1 MTRITTR
8 TSSPDPQILAGSAI
22 EPGRQGLRRIR
33 SLASDAW
40 LLTARAVGLVR
51 PTPRYF
57 RIMSAPATAAFIAW
71 LGLFLGVAVSIWGN
85 GIREATRQFGSAV
98 WDRAPRSVDGPT
110 LLFWAGLVVW
120 ARLLY
125 LRLITDEEHKV
136 RRAAEMAR
144 TVTDLKG
151 AIFRAPNP
159 SVYGRAKKYFD
170 ETSGTVLALERAWAA
185 KPEPDEARVEL
196 LRVQIQII
204 LEAVVR
210 LVKTFNVLDDE
221 RVRYRANIM
230 LLEECR
236 PAEPHPFPQSLVA
249 RIKFFDLTRFA
260 EDKLLGMLYI
270 PSALAF
276 PPAEEG
282 GQASIHDVVLPVPHT
297 ATADGVRFALPGG
310 PWAFLTGEMSV
321 HEDTRVLA
329 KEWQHVDERA
339 RRQLERHF
347 SEHGAGGHVRSFGS
361 FRIGDEN
368 HAIGVLNIDSDRTH
382 LLGTDRLY
390 YLTFHTLVGPF
401 IRMLEAPVREYEQ
414 RIRSTLFG
422 RASATNYEAL
432 LSPNS
437 SSTILQCNQDD
448 AR

>member
-1 MTRITTR
+1 MTTTATQ
-8 TSSPDPQILAGSAI
+8 TSTPDPPIPAGTAI
-22 EPGRQGLRRIR
+22 EPGRQGFHRIR
-33 SLASDAW
+33 SLARDSW
-40 LLTARAVGLVR
+40 LITARIVGFDR
-51 PTPRYF
+51 PNVRYF
-57 RIMSAPATAAFIAW
+57 RIMSVPATAAFIAW

-98 WDRAPRSVDGPT
+98 WDRAPRSVDGPA
-110 LLFWAGLVVW
+110 LLFWTCLVVW

-125 LRLITDEEHKV
+125 LRLIIDEEQKV

-144 TVTDLKG
+144 TVADLKG

-159 SVYGRAKKYFD
+159 SIYGRAKQYFD
-170 ETSGTVLALERAWAA
+170 ETSGTVLALERAWSL
-185 KPEPDEARVEL
+185 KPETDEARADV

-221 RVRYRANIM
+221 RVRYRANVM

-236 PAEPHPFPQSLVA
+236 PAEPHPFPHCLVS
-249 RIKFFDLTRFA
+249 RVKFFDLTRFA
-260 EDKLLGMLYI
+260 DDKLLGMLYI
-270 PSALAF
+270 PTALAF
-276 PPAEEG
+276 PLAEKG
-282 GQASIHDVVLPVPHT
+282 DRTSIHDLVLPVPHT
-297 ATADGVRFALPGG
+297 AMADGVRFALPGA

-329 KEWQHVDERA
+329 TEWQHVDERA
-339 RRQLERHF
+339 RRQLGRHF
-347 SEHGAGGHVRSFGS
+347 SEAGAGAHVRSFAS

-368 HAIGVLNIDSDRTH
+368 HAVGVLNIDSDRTH

-401 IRMLEAPVREYEQ
+401 IRMLEAPVRAYEQ
-414 RIRSTLFG
+414 RIRGTLPG
-422 RASATNYEAL
+422 SA
-432 LSPNS
+432 
-437 SSTILQCNQDD
+437 
-448 AR
+448 ARQE